1 MNNKLNTDEFGIF
14 LLWAGIITS
23 LISYF
28 AKSSFL
34 YTLGFVFFAYEIFR
48 AFSKNIEKRRLEN
61 NYFKDKFLNPVKKSV
76 GGFKGDIKTKRN
88 DKDHKY
94 ITCPICGQKLRIPKK
109 KGKIKVKCPKCGS
122 KFDARS

>member
-1 MNNKLNTDEFGIF
+1 MNNKLNIDEFGIF
-14 LLWAGIITS
+14 LVWLGIISS

-34 YTLGFVFFAYEIFR
+34 YSLGFVFFIFAIFR
-48 AFSKNIEKRRLEN
+48 AFSKNISKRRLEN
-61 NYFKDKFLNPVKKSV
+61 NWFKDKFLNPVKKSLA
-76 GGFKGDIKTKRN
+76 GFKGGIKPKRDEKN
-88 DKDHKY
+88 HKY
-94 ITCPICGQKLRIPKK
+94 ITCPTCGQKLRIPKQ